1 MMRTEDFAKQIRL
14 ETSKTLLDIGF
25 GHLGGAFSIVETLAV
40 LYHEKMRY
48 DVKNPR
54 WDERDWFVLS
64 KGHAGPSYYATL
76 ALKGFFP
83 LAELKTLNQ
92 NNTNLPSHPDRN
104 KTVGVDITTGSLGQ
118 GISEA
123 VGVAYGLKY
132 QEKNAYVYCIVG
144 DGECNEGQVWEA
156 FQFAVNKNLD
166 NLILFI
172 DNNKEQVDGFTKDIS
187 FAFDFEKIL
196 SAFGFMVQT
205 VDGQNCQA
213 ISSAVDKAKASGKVS
228 AIVLDTVKGQGDAYF
243 ENLDSCHHI
252 NFDGENQKALENLI
266 EKLETELEDT
276 LCGN

>member
-54 WDERDWFVLS
+54 WDERDWFILS

-83 LAELKTLNQ
+83 LEELKTLNQ

>member
-54 WDERDWFVLS
+54 WDERDWFILS

-83 LAELKTLNQ
+83 LQELKTLNQ